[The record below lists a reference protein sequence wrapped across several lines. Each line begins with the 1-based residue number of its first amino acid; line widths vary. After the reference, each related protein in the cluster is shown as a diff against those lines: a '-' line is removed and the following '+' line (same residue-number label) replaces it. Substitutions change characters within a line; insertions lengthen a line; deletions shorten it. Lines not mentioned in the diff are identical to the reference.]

1 MAKSQTPCPRPSLV
15 NPRRP
20 ADVVIRTT
28 EGPISVHEIMLAT
41 ASTVFDAELSS
52 NFKESVTREI
62 DMTYED
68 ADSVRIMV
76 DHIYDRDLNL
86 GTKNIDQLTTLYMLA
101 DMKQIPTL
109 TATVIQTLESRD
121 FDLSDGD
128 TTVSLAKALKTIYS
142 VQMTNADAFK
152 SCLLTIA
159 ASRPSDFLKHPDLVV
174 LAADNPQ
181 IRQDLCTRMSSLV
194 EIVHLRTCHSCGRIV
209 DGHAPQKDAYAIN
222 VYRDNCKHCKRPVTP
237 TRIEEFQV
245 ECKPKKYFGKPTVS
259 AEVGEE
265 DQRVDFLKLPRW
277 YSENR
282 HT

>member
-1 MAKSQTPCPRPSLV
+1 
-15 NPRRP
+15 
-20 ADVVIRTT
+20 
-28 EGPISVHEIMLAT
+28 
-41 ASTVFDAELSS
+41 
-52 NFKESVTREI
+52 
-62 DMTYED
+62 MTYED

-128 TTVSLAKALKTIYS
+128 TTVSLAKALSTIYS
-142 VQMTNADAFK
+142 VQMTNTDAFK

-159 ASRPSDFLKHPDLVV
+159 ASRPSDFLKHPDLVI

-181 IRQDLCTRMSSLV
+181 IRQDLCTKMSSLV
-194 EIVHLRTCHSCGRIV
+194 EIVHLHTCHSCGRIV

-245 ECKPKKYFGKPTVS
+245 ECKPKKYFRKPTVRYIAFDQHCRTRMLTLEQCGGRRGGS
-259 AEVGEE
+259 ESGLAEVATLVLGKPSHVVWTALP
-265 DQRVDFLKLPRW
+265 DASHANAFSPLSATAGSSTAYTAHHRVSP
-277 YSENR
+277 
-282 HT
+282 